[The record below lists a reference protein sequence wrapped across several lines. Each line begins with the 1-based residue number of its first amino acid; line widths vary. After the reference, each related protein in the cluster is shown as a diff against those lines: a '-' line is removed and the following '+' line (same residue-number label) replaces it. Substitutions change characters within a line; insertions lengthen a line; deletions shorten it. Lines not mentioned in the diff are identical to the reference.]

1 LPSEQEQEES
11 AQDTNDQHHELDED
25 DEERAFNEEEIQ
37 NLRDIFDLF
46 DKDQVGKIQ
55 PKDLESILTS
65 LKRDVD
71 GAREFLSDVQQDE
84 EGAITFDEFLKL
96 MIKVENRID
105 KKDQDEGEGSSR
117 HEGASDG
124 AKDGAKRTAL
134 IDFLVLLE
142 DYREKC
148 ESEGKYAEARK

>member
-1 LPSEQEQEES
+1 MPSDQEQEES
-11 AQDTNDQHHELDED
+11 AQETNDQNNEIDED

-71 GAREFLSDVQQDE
+71 GAKEFLSDVQQDE

-105 KKDQDEGEGSSR
+105 KKEDEDEGSSR
-117 HEGASDG
+117 REGASEV

-142 DYREKC
+142 DYRQKC
-148 ESEGKYAEARK
+148 ETEGKYAEARK